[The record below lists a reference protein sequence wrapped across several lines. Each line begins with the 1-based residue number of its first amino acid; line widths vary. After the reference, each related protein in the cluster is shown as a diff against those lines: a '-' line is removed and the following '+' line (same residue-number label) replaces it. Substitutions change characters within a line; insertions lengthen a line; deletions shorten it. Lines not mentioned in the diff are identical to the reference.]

1 MIDKYRKEI
10 NEIDNQLMDLI
21 NQRMAVSK
29 EIGRYKLENNLSI
42 ESKNREKDVLV
53 KALNFPYASEIHQVY
68 QEILTQSKKLQKY
81 DYFLVGKTL
90 KHSFSP
96 LIYQELG
103 LNSYNLLP
111 IDDFSKIKGFNFKGI
126 NITNPYKEDA
136 YRLCN
141 QLSDDAQATKVVNT
155 IIKIGDFYR
164 GFNTDYDGFAALI
177 KYERIDLQDKK
188 VIIIGNG
195 ASSRTVSKVLTDFGA
210 KEIIYLVRTIRDA
223 NEYLISDYHKFQDY
237 QIIINTTPYGTY
249 PSDDFAPLF
258 PLKDFISL
266 EVVIDLIY
274 NPEITPLIRE
284 AKKYHHQ
291 GVNGLYMLIS
301 QAAKALSLYQDSDKT
316 FLIDSVYH
324 KLKRNL
330 RNVVLIGMPFAGKT
344 TLGKQLSLE
353 MNRSLVDVDNE
364 LAKAEL
370 DLATVLKTKDLAYYR
385 QQEAFY
391 TKKFAKERGIII
403 ATGGG
408 VVLNDEAMDALKMN
422 GIIVFLDIP
431 LNKLRTR
438 INDTRPL
445 VKSEDDLKYLYD
457 ERISLY
463 RLYADVIINV
473 EEKIENV
480 MEKINECLSN

>member
-29 EIGRYKLENNLSI
+29 EIGRYKFANNLSV
-42 ESKNREKDVLV
+42 ESKTREKEVLV
-53 KALNFPYASEIHQVY
+53 KTLNFSYASEIHQVY
-68 QEILTQSKKLQKY
+68 QTILEESKKLQKY

-96 LIYQELG
+96 IIYQELG

-111 IDDFSKIKGFNFKGI
+111 IDDFSKIKNLNFKGM

-136 YRLCN
+136 YLLCN
-141 QLSDDAQATKVVNT
+141 QLSDDAQATRVVNT
-155 IIKIGDFYR
+155 IIKIGDFYL

-177 KYERIDLQDKK
+177 KYGKINPQDKK

-210 KEIIYLVRTIRDA
+210 KEIIYLVRSIRNA

-249 PSDDFAPLF
+249 PSDDFTPLF
-258 PLKDFISL
+258 PLKDFKSL
-266 EVVIDLIY
+266 EVVFDIIY
-274 NPEITPLIRE
+274 NPDITPLIRE
-284 AKKYHHQ
+284 AKKYHHK
-291 GVNGLYMLIS
+291 GFNGLYMLIS

-330 RNVVLIGMPFAGKT
+330 RNIVLIGMPFAGKT
-344 TLGKQLSLE
+344 TLGNKLSLE
-353 MNRSLVDVDNE
+353 MNRSLVDIDFE

-370 DLATVLKTKDLAYYR
+370 DLATVIKTKDITYYR
-385 QQEAFY
+385 QQEALY
-391 TKKFAKERGIII
+391 TKKFAKERGLII

-408 VVLNDEAMDALKMN
+408 IVLNDEAMEALKMN
-422 GIIVFLDIP
+422 GIIVFLDVP
-431 LNKLRTR
+431 LNKLKTR
-438 INDTRPL
+438 IDDTRPL
-445 VKSEDDLKYLYD
+445 VKDEGDLKCLYD

-463 RLYADVIINV
+463 RQYADVIIHD
-473 EEKIENV
+473 EEKIEKV
-480 MEKINECLSN
+480 MEKINESLSN